1 MKRKKEGIWLAV
13 LVFLVSFSFFLMIRG
28 TEQESIG
35 ATAIGTVQVPG
46 MLNVRSGPGT
56 SYELVRSGGTGVT
69 LTDGAKVTI
78 TGKNGKWY
86 HVKFTQ
92 NGKNIVGYV
101 SSDYVKV
108 LTGSVR
114 TKVYGVVNADSV
126 KIRSKGIYLSFFQSY
141 APSSVDFH
149 AGDLLFGSKFK
160 PTLLSLVITVLHFK
174 PVLYGTKTQ
183 FGYFLCSARRLAV

>member
-69 LTDGAKVTI
+69 DRK
-78 TGKNGKWY
+78 
-86 HVKFTQ
+86 
-92 NGKNIVGYV
+92 
-101 SSDYVKV
+101 
-108 LTGSVR
+108 SV
-114 TKVYGVVNADSV
+114 V
-126 KIRSKGIYLSFFQSY
+126 
-141 APSSVDFH
+141 
-149 AGDLLFGSKFK
+149 
-160 PTLLSLVITVLHFK
+160 
-174 PVLYGTKTQ
+174 
-183 FGYFLCSARRLAV
+183 